1 MPHSKPHNDGSKNQI
16 TGRSLF

>member
-1 MPHSKPHNDGSKNQI
+1 MPHSNPHNDGSKNQI